1 MRTTRKLLALL
12 LAVAMV
18 FTMTAMTALATG
30 GDDGTTTPDSGPTTP
45 GGDPTTP
52 GGGTTTPGGGPTAPG
67 GDPTTPEVSAEAQ
80 TVINLIEALP
90 TSDTI
95 LADMEAGPFDV
106 EAYKVQ
112 VSAARVAYNELTLE
126 QQAEVTNYETLT
138 QAEETLALLESI
150 SPLGAGDVCQIGD
163 QKYST
168 LQDAVAAVQP
178 GQTITMLTEV
188 ELTETVTISGG
199 KNITL
204 DLNGVKISSQVNRS
218 FTVTGSGTSL
228 KVNDTSTEKK
238 GEISLIHLQ
247 SAYSARVINVES
259 SASFTLAGGSITIVD
274 GVDATAVYTAND
286 TTFTM
291 TGGSISTKDGDW
303 TNVSGPGTKLIQGGK
318 IYGPTSINTK
328 FVGENKIIVREQDG
342 GITVEDTAPTDFHV
356 NYGDRF
362 YDCCGT
368 IQDAATGMYNAYK
381 DSNGVATVTI
391 NAAGS
396 GGVPSIT
403 LNSGQSFHF
412 VLHEGAT
419 LTTDKGTI
427 KLAEGSKITVE
438 GPGTV
443 RDGVFVAYSS
453 TMELKK
459 IEESTGITT
468 YEPIHP
474 NYFQVGETQYYNKIE
489 NAIAAAKTA
498 PDHTVKLLR
507 NARQDTFTVS
517 EGSTVIFDL
526 GGYTLELDGSSTI
539 TDSEVKDSANAKVTA
554 AVVNHGNLTIQN
566 GTLEVVG
573 GNKDGI
579 VNDGTLTIASNA
591 TVKLTYVTN
600 DYRYVVVNRGGIV
613 NSSGTLISAVSNGM
627 ATFGGTVDITGGEI
641 QADGTKSAG
650 GIHIFNRAYDN
661 SSQGAVVTISGGSIK
676 SKLYSVA
683 TNGSRSGGGTPS
695 SLTVTGGTLTSEYST
710 IYWPAGNLTIGTQG
724 STTGPSLSATN
735 GSAIEICGGSLH
747 VYGGNLSGASGSPTG
762 QTNEALLEAFRDQN
776 GAGNLGDAIAIIA
789 RRAIGYPDTLTV
801 SIEGGTFSS
810 SNDYALRYMDC
821 NLASGA
827 TQISKNVDVS
837 VSNGTFN
844 GKIAAVDASFVK
856 ESDRSFITGGKFSSD
871 VKEYVADQHDQL
883 VTNKETDTPFWVGWY
898 TDSNAA
904 DTMGQTVYK
913 VTYNFD
919 GESVD
924 VYYMT
929 EAEAEEAI
937 EEADS
942 NITVSGPAA
951 VKPTPSGGGSGS
963 GSYLPVILSPV
974 RNQTVSV
981 IEHGTLTMS
990 VWASRASS
998 YQWYVDRGDGRDF
1011 VAIAG
1016 ATGPSLTIWPDMGDN
1031 GNRYY
1036 CLVMNGHGGV
1046 NSPYFTL
1053 CVVRSTLPPKTGD
1066 QVSVTLWVCLMALGV
1081 AGALTAWNR
1090 QRNR

>member
-1 MRTTRKLLALL
+1 M
-12 LAVAMV
+12 
-18 FTMTAMTALATG
+18 
-30 GDDGTTTPDSGPTTP
+30 
-45 GGDPTTP
+45 
-52 GGGTTTPGGGPTAPG
+52 
-67 GDPTTPEVSAEAQ
+67 
-80 TVINLIEALP
+80 
-90 TSDTI
+90 
-95 LADMEAGPFDV
+95 
-106 EAYKVQ
+106 
-112 VSAARVAYNELTLE
+112 
-126 QQAEVTNYETLT
+126 
-138 QAEETLALLESI
+138 
-150 SPLGAGDVCQIGD
+150 
-163 QKYST
+163 
-168 LQDAVAAVQP
+168 
-178 GQTITMLTEV
+178 
-188 ELTETVTISGG
+188 
-199 KNITL
+199 
-204 DLNGVKISSQVNRS
+204 
-218 FTVTGSGTSL
+218 
-228 KVNDTSTEKK
+228 
-238 GEISLIHLQ
+238 
-247 SAYSARVINVES
+247 
-259 SASFTLAGGSITIVD
+259 
-274 GVDATAVYTAND
+274 
-286 TTFTM
+286 
-291 TGGSISTKDGDW
+291 
-303 TNVSGPGTKLIQGGK
+303 
-318 IYGPTSINTK
+318 
-328 FVGENKIIVREQDG
+328 
-342 GITVEDTAPTDFHV
+342 
-356 NYGDRF
+356 
-362 YDCCGT
+362 
-368 IQDAATGMYNAYK
+368 
-381 DSNGVATVTI
+381 
-391 NAAGS
+391 
-396 GGVPSIT
+396 
-403 LNSGQSFHF
+403 
-412 VLHEGAT
+412 
-419 LTTDKGTI
+419 
-427 KLAEGSKITVE
+427 
-438 GPGTV
+438 
-443 RDGVFVAYSS
+443 
-453 TMELKK
+453 
-459 IEESTGITT
+459 
-468 YEPIHP
+468 
-474 NYFQVGETQYYNKIE
+474 
-489 NAIAAAKTA
+489 
-498 PDHTVKLLR
+498 
-507 NARQDTFTVS
+507 
-517 EGSTVIFDL
+517 
-526 GGYTLELDGSSTI
+526 
-539 TDSEVKDSANAKVTA
+539 
-554 AVVNHGNLTIQN
+554 
-566 GTLEVVG
+566 EVVG

>member
-18 FTMTAMTALATG
+18 FTMTAVTALATG
-30 GDDGTTTPDSGPTTP
+30 GDDGTTTPDSGTTTP
-45 GGDPTTP
+45 GGDPTP
-52 GGGTTTPGGGPTAPG
+52 DGDPTAPG

-80 TVINLIEALP
+80 TVINLIAALP
-90 TSDTI
+90 EFDTLDSD
-95 LADMEAGPFDV
+95 EAV
-106 EAYKVQ
+106 EAFKVQ
-112 VSAARVAYNELTLE
+112 VSDARAAYNALAEE
-126 QQAEVTNYETLT
+126 QKAKVTNYETLT
-138 QAEETLALLESI
+138 QAEAYLTGPTNITPRETKVCHIEGGDQYETL
-150 SPLGAGDVCQIGD
+150 Q
-163 QKYST
+163 
-168 LQDAVAAVQP
+168 AAVEAVQDGVP
-178 GQTITMLTEV
+178 TTIKMLENVT
-188 ELTETVTISGG
+188 LDATVTISGG

-204 DLNGVKISSQVNRS
+204 DLNGVKISSKASKS

-228 KVNDTSTEKK
+228 TVNDTSTGQK
-238 GEISLIHLQ
+238 GEISLIQ
-247 SAYSARVINVES
+247 SAYSARVINVAS

-274 GVDATAVYTAND
+274 GVNATAVYTSNG

-291 TGGSISTKDGDW
+291 TGGSITTKDGDW
-303 TNVSGPGTKLIQGGK
+303 TNTSGINYGTKLIQGGK

-328 FVGENKIIVREQDG
+328 FVDANKIIVREQDG
-342 GITVEDTAPTDFHV
+342 GITVADTAPNEFHV

-368 IQDAATGMYNAYK
+368 IQDAAAGMYTAYK
-381 DSNGVATVTI
+381 DSDGVATVTI

-412 VLHEGAT
+412 VLNEGAT
-419 LTTDKGTI
+419 LTTEKGTI
-427 KLAEGSKITVE
+427 KLAKGSKITVN

-443 RDGVFVAYSS
+443 QNGVFVPYIS
-453 TMELKK
+453 TMELKITK
-459 IEESTGITT
+459 DESTGITT

-474 NYFQVGETQYYNKIE
+474 DYFQVGETKYNKIE
-489 NAIAAAKTA
+489 DAITAAETA
-498 PDHTVKLLR
+498 SDHTVKLLR
-507 NARQDTFTVS
+507 NARQETFTVLA
-517 EGSTVIFDL
+517 ESTVIFDL
-526 GGYTLELDGSSTI
+526 GGYTLELDGFSTI
-539 TDSEVKDSANAKVTA
+539 TDSHVHDAANEEVTA
-554 AVVNHGNLTIQN
+554 AVVNRGNLTIQN
-566 GTLEVVG
+566 GRLEVVG
-573 GNKDGI
+573 GKKDGI

-591 TVKLTYVTN
+591 TVELIYTSN
-600 DYRYVVVNRGGIV
+600 DNRYVVVNRGGVV

-627 ATFGGTVDITGGEI
+627 ATFGGTVNVTGGEI
-641 QADGTKSAG
+641 QAEGTKSAG
-650 GIHIFNRAYDN
+650 GIHIFNRGYDN
-661 SSQGAVVTISGGSIK
+661 TSQGAVVTISGGSIK
-676 SKLYSVA
+676 SRSYSVT
-683 TNGSRSGGGTPS
+683 TNGSRSGGATPS
-695 SLTVTGGTLTSEYST
+695 SLTVTGGTLTSEYSS

-762 QTNEALLEAFRDQN
+762 QTNEALLKAFRTQD

-789 RRAIGYPDTLTV
+789 QRADGYPDTLTV

-810 SNDYALRYMDC
+810 SNEYALRYMDC

-827 TQISKNVDVS
+827 TQIDKKVDVS

-871 VKEYVADQHDQL
+871 VKEYITGQFDQL
-883 VTNKETDTPFWVGWY
+883 VTNNGSNTPFWVGKY
-898 TDSNAA
+898 SDSGAA
-904 DTMGQTVYK
+904 DAMGQTVYK
-913 VTYNFD
+913 VIYNFA

-929 EAEAEEAI
+929 EEAAKDAIKEAEE
-937 EEADS
+937 EDS

-951 VKPTPSGGGSGS
+951 VKPTPSGGGGS
-963 GSYLPVILSPV
+963 GSLPVILSPV
-974 RNQTVSV
+974 WNQTVSV

-990 VWASRASS
+990 VRASGASS

-1036 CLVMNGHGGV
+1036 CRAKNSYGGV

-1053 CVVRSTLPPKTGD
+1053 CVVRSALPPKTGD

-1081 AGALTAWNR
+1081 AGVLAAWNR